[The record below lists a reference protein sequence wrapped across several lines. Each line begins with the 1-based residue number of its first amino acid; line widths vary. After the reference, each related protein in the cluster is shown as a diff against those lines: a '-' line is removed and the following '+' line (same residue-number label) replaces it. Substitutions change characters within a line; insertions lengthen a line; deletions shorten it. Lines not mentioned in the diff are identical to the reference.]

1 MRRGFTLIELL
12 VVIAIIAI
20 LAAILF
26 PVFAK
31 AREKARQTTCLN
43 NLRQISAA
51 ATMYVQDHEE
61 VFFPDTGTAAWA
73 TVLSSYNG
81 PSIYDCPTKTGKGTN
96 NTPEYGANSLLFGRA
111 MGDVDAP
118 DNMILVADLAL
129 PAAKPNCGLRPDTAG
144 YDMDARHL
152 TGVNAAAVDGHVAY
166 APTKAGVHQGLAGVG
181 LSMWPGWAV
190 VLQPTSSADQ
200 YTDVSTWGQDGYW
213 IATSYTAISKKT
225 PFWATGTMT
234 MAAVGASDGAAHSE
248 GDAWWTGSDGYL
260 GGVYCYANTILGG
273 NTTAIYTVGTNGKS
287 QTGVELPIT
296 LADTNSH
303 AVTFVLVPH
312 QDIFWG
318 NCTMTMEV
326 AETGGKSLSTS
337 TKVLRTPTN
346 TAITARLAFRGGPGR
361 TVKVRATFTPASRC
375 AGITALLLD

>member
-31 AREKARQTTCLN
+31 AREKARQTSCLN

-51 ATMYVQDHEE
+51 VNMYVQDNGE
-61 VFFPDTGTAAWA
+61 VFFPDTTTQAWA
-73 TVLSSYNG
+73 VVLSAYNG

-96 NTPEYGANSLLFGRA
+96 TAPEYGVNPTLFGMA

-118 DNMILVADLAL
+118 DNTVTVADLAM
-129 PAAKPNCGLRPDTAG
+129 PAARTNYSLRADSST
-144 YDMDARHL
+144 YDMDPRHN
-152 TGVNAAAVDGHVAY
+152 TGLCAAAVDGHVAY
-166 APTKAGVHQGLAGVG
+166 AAAKAGVHQGLAAAG
-181 LSMWPGWAV
+181 LSMWPGWNIV
-190 VLQPTSSADQ
+190 ISPTSSADQ

-213 IATSYTAISKKT
+213 VATTYTVVSKKT
-225 PFWATGTMT
+225 PFWASGTMT
-234 MAAVGASDGAAHSE
+234 LAAIGASDSAAHNE

-260 GGVYCYANTILGG
+260 GGVYCYAKTILGG
-273 NTTAIYTVGTNGKS
+273 STTAIYTVGTNGKS

-296 LADTNSH
+296 MADTNSH

-312 QDIFWG
+312 QDLSWA
-318 NCTMTMEV
+318 NCVMTMEV
-326 AETGGKSLSTS
+326 ADSNGKTLNTT

-346 TAITARLAFRGGPGR
+346 TAITARIGFRSGPGR
-361 TVKVRATFTPASRC
+361 TVKVRATFSPASRC
-375 AGITALLLD
+375 AGITAILLD